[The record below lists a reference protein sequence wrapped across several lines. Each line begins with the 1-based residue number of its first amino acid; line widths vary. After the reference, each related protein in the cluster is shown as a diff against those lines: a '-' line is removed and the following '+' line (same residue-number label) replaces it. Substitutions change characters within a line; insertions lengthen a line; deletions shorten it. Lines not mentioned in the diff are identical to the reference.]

1 MARNS
6 EKIIQLLRSSNI
18 YTPTIEEGAQTKSA
32 LENAIDSFNEAFV
45 LAAEPKDGEIML
57 ARYQENG
64 EDVKAVLAAY
74 TDKGESDKGFTFYID
89 SVAINEMVQE
99 LSDKIDSI
107 EAKNTVE
114 ASDKSMNVNV
124 DAANGTAISVN
135 VDWENEKVL
144 KLGENGIHTGLSI
157 VKVIPT
163 GEASE
168 GVIVDDGLNEN
179 VREAYRLMS
188 GNEQIGQQIDI
199 YKDSALKEIWL
210 GSEFD
215 MADAITGAITKYAW
229 QSKLDAS
236 NHITDEAYQS
246 LDEPSK
252 ANYEPLNLQSLNY
265 VYQLANGSY
274 SLVKVDVSKF
284 LADSEFGDGLQIN
297 SGVVSV
303 KKDPTSESYLTVSA
317 NGVKISG
324 VDSAIATEAARA
336 QLSEYEIAKL
346 VGLSGTEGERFW
358 TPTTNYGT
366 GALSARDNM
375 ENIATALSG
384 VIAQVSGIAYLPSDA
399 ISVTQS
405 QEEGHENE
413 YTIALELSEES
424 DNVLEI
430 KAAGNKGLYL
440 SNVWDCGEY
449 SVETVNP

>member
-18 YTPTIEEGAQTKSA
+18 YTPTIEEGVQTKSA

-57 ARYQENG
+57 ARYQETG
-64 EDVKAVLAAY
+64 EKVKAVLAAY
-74 TDKGESDKGFTFYID
+74 TDKGENDKGFTFYID

-107 EAKNTVE
+107 ETKTTVE

-124 DAANGTAISVN
+124 DAANGTGISVN

-144 KLGENGIHTGLSI
+144 KLGENGIHTDLNI

-215 MADAITGAITKYAW
+215 MTDAITGAITKYAW

-236 NHITDEAYQS
+236 NHITNEAYQS

-252 ANYEPLNLQSLNY
+252 ANYEPLDLQSLNY

-284 LADSEFGDGLQIN
+284 LADSEFGDGLQVSN
-297 SGVVSV
+297 GVVSV
-303 KKDPTSESYLTVSA
+303 KKDPASESYLTVSA
-317 NGVKISG
+317 DGVKISG
-324 VDSAIATEAARA
+324 IDSAIATETTRA
-336 QLSEYEIAKL
+336 QSAEDEIANL
-346 VGLSGTEGERFW
+346 VGLTGTEGNRSW
-358 TPTTNYGT
+358 NPTTNYGA

-375 ENIATALSG
+375 ESIATALSG

-405 QEEGHENE
+405 KEEGHDNE

-430 KAAGNKGLYL
+430 KTNGNKGLYL

-449 SVETVNP
+449 SVETVEP